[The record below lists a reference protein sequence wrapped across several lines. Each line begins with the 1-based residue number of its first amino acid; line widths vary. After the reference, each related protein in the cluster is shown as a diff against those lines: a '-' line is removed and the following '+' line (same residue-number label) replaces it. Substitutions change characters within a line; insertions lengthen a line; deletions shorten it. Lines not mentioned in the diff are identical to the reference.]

1 MEWRKIE
8 TIARLVSS
16 GSYDHLMIEWD
27 EVDRQMI
34 VELQRDGRTTIPTL
48 AERLGV
54 SRATAYARFHRLLNT
69 GVITG
74 FTATVDH
81 EQLGLGVAALVLV
94 NVRQGAWRELQRELS
109 DLPGVEWL
117 GVATGPFDFV
127 LLARAEDLV
136 HLRDVVL
143 QGVQAIDGVK
153 GSQTIVLLDEIDRRL
168 QPLTRQPLTDEDR
181 RAGDS

>member
-1 MEWRKIE
+1 
-8 TIARLVSS
+8 
-16 GSYDHLMIEWD
+16 MIERD
-27 EVDRQMI
+27 VVDRQMI
-34 VELQRDGRTTIPTL
+34 GELRRDGRMTIPTL
-48 AERLGV
+48 AQRLGV
-54 SRATAYARFHRLLNT
+54 SRATAYARFHRLLDT

-81 EQLGLGVAALVLV
+81 AQLGLGVSALVLV

-109 DLPGVEWL
+109 ELPGVEWL

-143 QGVQAIDGVK
+143 KGVQAIDGVRA
-153 GSQTIVLLDEIDRRL
+153 SQTIVLLDEIDRRSE
-168 QPLTRQPLTDEDR
+168 PLTGEPLTDEVR

>member
-1 MEWRKIE
+1 
-8 TIARLVSS
+8 
-16 GSYDHLMIEWD
+16 MIERD
-27 EVDRQMI
+27 VVDRQMI
-34 VELQRDGRTTIPTL
+34 DELRRDGRMTIPTL
-48 AERLGV
+48 AQRLGV
-54 SRATAYARFHRLLNT
+54 SRATAYARFHRLLDT

-81 EQLGLGVAALVLV
+81 AQLGLGVSALVLV

-109 DLPGVEWL
+109 ELPGVEWL

-143 QGVQAIDGVK
+143 KGVQAIDGVRA
-153 GSQTIVLLDEIDRRL
+153 SQTIVLLDEIDRRSE
-168 QPLTRQPLTDEDR
+168 PLTGVPLTDEVR

>member
-1 MEWRKIE
+1 
-8 TIARLVSS
+8 
-16 GSYDHLMIEWD
+16 MIERD
-27 EVDRQMI
+27 VVDRQMI
-34 VELQRDGRTTIPTL
+34 GELRRDGRMTIPTL
-48 AERLGV
+48 AQRLGV
-54 SRATAYARFHRLLNT
+54 SRATAYSRFHRLLDT

-81 EQLGLGVAALVLV
+81 AQLGLGVSALVLV

-109 DLPGVEWL
+109 ELPGVEWL

-143 QGVQAIDGVK
+143 KGVQAIDGVRA
-153 GSQTIVLLDEIDRRL
+153 SQTIVLLDEIDRRSE
-168 QPLTRQPLTDEDR
+168 PLTGEPLTDEVR